1 MERLLLTIIIIIIIA
16 GAGLSAVS
24 SAAGLQYY
32 LFYDRKNF
40 TEAQRYCREKHKDL
54 VTVDSMEVM
63 KILNNTADLDM
74 FYSNNSYR
82 AWTGLYHLPN
92 PWRWSLSDTSFY
104 KPGETEF
111 RQWASGQPDARY
123 SDKTCTGMGPDGLWF
138 NDDCNSR
145 PYTVCADVRGSDVTF
160 VLIKTFM
167 TWPEAQSYCRAHHTD
182 LPSVRNMAENQKVQA
197 VVGLNLVWIG
207 LFRDSWKWS
216 DGSNSSFSFWKNGQ
230 PDYNNGNE
238 TCVAADFSQSGA
250 WEEWPCDMERAF
262 ICYGPVVS
270 NKVMMKVKFENK
282 KNLNLTDPAV
292 MEAMLKQLKQKLR
305 AQGLDDNIK
314 LSWRKQAD
322 GKVFHKEDKKTNKR
336 RRKREE
342 L

>member
-1 MERLLLTIIIIIIIA
+1 
-16 GAGLSAVS
+16 
-24 SAAGLQYY
+24 
-32 LFYDRKNF
+32 
-40 TEAQRYCREKHKDL
+40 
-54 VTVDSMEVM
+54 MEVM
-63 KILNNTADLDM
+63 KILNNTADLDKM

-82 AWTGLYHLPN
+82 AWIGLSRDN
-92 PWRWSLSDTSFY
+92 WRWSLSDPSFY

-111 RQWASGQPDARY
+111 RRWNVGEPNVGY
-123 SDKTCTGMGPDGLWF
+123 SNNACTGMRPDGLWF
-138 NDDCNSR
+138 DDSCKLGIF
-145 PYTVCADVRGSDVTF
+145 PVCADIKGSNVTF
-160 VLIKTFM
+160 VIIPSPI
-167 TWPEAQSYCRAHHTD
+167 TWTKAQSYCRALYTD
-182 LPSVRNMAENQKVQA
+182 LASVRNMTENQKVQA
-197 VVGLNLVWIG
+197 LTAGGNLVWIG

-230 PDYNNGNE
+230 PDNNNGNKA
-238 TCVAADFSQSGA
+238 CVAADFSQSGA
-250 WEEWPCDMERAF
+250 WEDWPCDMERAF
-262 ICYGPVVS
+262 ICFGPVVS
-270 NKVMMKVKFENK
+270 KKVMKVKFENK
-282 KNLNLTDPAV
+282 KNLDLNDSAV

>member
-1 MERLLLTIIIIIIIA
+1 
-16 GAGLSAVS
+16 
-24 SAAGLQYY
+24 
-32 LFYDRKNF
+32 
-40 TEAQRYCREKHKDL
+40 
-54 VTVDSMEVM
+54 MEVM
-63 KILNNTADLDM
+63 KILNNTADLDNM

-82 AWTGLYHLPN
+82 AWIGLYDDHVSN

-111 RQWASGQPDARY
+111 RRWRVGEPNVGY
-123 SDKTCTGMGPDGLWF
+123 SNNACTVMDPDGLWYDESCEHGLF
-138 NDDCNSR
+138 
-145 PYTVCADVRGSDVTF
+145 PVCADIRGSNVTF
-160 VLIKTFM
+160 VVINTPI
-167 TWPEAQSYCRAHHTD
+167 TWTKAQSYCRALYTD
-182 LPSVRNMAENQKVQA
+182 LPSVRNMTENQKLLGVIG
-197 VVGLNLVWIG
+197 VNWVWIG

-216 DGSNSSFSFWKNGQ
+216 DGSTSSFSFWKKGQ
-230 PDYNNGNE
+230 PDNNNGKE

-250 WEEWPCDMERAF
+250 WEDWPCDMERAF

-270 NKVMMKVKFENK
+270 KKVMKVKFENK
-282 KNLNLTDPAV
+282 KNLDLNDPAV

-322 GKVFHKEDKKTNKR
+322 GKVFLKEDKKTNKR